1 MPSIKTI
8 LIYGGLF
15 LGGAFAQKKMNVLGY
30 IPFLKDL

>member
-1 MPSIKTI
+1 MPRIKTI
-8 LIYGGLF
+8 VIYGLVF